1 MKPTDKLLPLVLLT
15 ASFVSCAPKA
25 TDQEL
30 ERMCAHLTELRGD
43 SDIETDVNQCIA
55 DARKEGISHKQAM
68 CRISAVNASEY
79 WVRCRT
85 GEARNQ

>member
-15 ASFVSCAPKA
+15 ASLVSCAPEA
-25 TDQEL
+25 TDREIEQ
-30 ERMCAHLTELRGD
+30 MCAHLAELRDD
-43 SDIETDVNQCIA
+43 SDIETDVKRCIA
-55 DARKEGISHKQAM
+55 DARKEGISRKQAM

-85 GEARNQ
+85 GEARSE